1 MIKADKISRY
11 RYLRKVVLPMANV
24 KKENRKPR
32 QSSIKTLIKKRDKI
46 QAELDKLNAQIE
58 AKQREAEE
66 AEERKRL
73 IAELQK
79 KPLAELQQ
87 MFGSQD

>member
-1 MIKADKISRY
+1 
-11 RYLRKVVLPMANV
+11 MANV

-32 QSSIKTLIKKRDKI
+32 QTSIKTLIKKRDKL

-58 AKQREAEE
+58 AKQREEEE
-66 AEERKRL
+66 AAERKRI

-79 KPLAELQQ
+79 KPLEELQQ
-87 MFGSQD
+87 ICGVQE